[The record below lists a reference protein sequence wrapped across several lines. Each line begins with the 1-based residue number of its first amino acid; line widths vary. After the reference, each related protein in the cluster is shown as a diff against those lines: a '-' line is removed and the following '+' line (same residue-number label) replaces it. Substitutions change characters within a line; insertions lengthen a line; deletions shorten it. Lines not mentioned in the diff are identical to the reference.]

1 MKPMDPIAFFI
12 ARDVQR
18 RALDGTGP
26 RRRTARR
33 RPAAR

>member
-1 MKPMDPIAFFI
+1 MQSMDPIAFFI
-12 ARDVQR
+12 ARDLQR
-18 RALDGTGP
+18 RTLDGTGP

>member
-26 RRRTARR
+26 RGRTARR
-33 RPAAR
+33 RPRR